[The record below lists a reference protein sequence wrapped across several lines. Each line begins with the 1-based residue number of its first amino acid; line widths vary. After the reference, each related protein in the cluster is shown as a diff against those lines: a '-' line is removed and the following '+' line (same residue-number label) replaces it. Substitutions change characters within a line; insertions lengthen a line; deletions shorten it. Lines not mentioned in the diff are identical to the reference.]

1 MYCINDLRCILSLDT
16 HIRVWDSVGDC
27 DYPQYEGSL
36 GALQF
41 TDPTAKATIVSMMVF
56 SGVLVFFI
64 YHE

>member
-16 HIRVWDSVGDC
+16 HIRVWNSRNDC

-36 GALQF
+36 EALQSI
-41 TDPTAKATIVSMMVF
+41 DPAAKAAIASMMVF